1 VQWFKVQIKGH
12 NASKLTLVV
21 SLYKQER
28 MVRRKCLCSPDQK
41 QKQSPR
47 RKDEDTYAVRVEGRS
62 KEGFIS
68 FTK

>member
-1 VQWFKVQIKGH
+1 MLQSSHQLEDYINKK
-12 NASKLTLVV
+12 
-21 SLYKQER
+21 R

-41 QKQSPR
+41 IKSRSRVQEGKS
-47 RKDEDTYAVRVEGRS
+47 EDTYAVRVEGRS